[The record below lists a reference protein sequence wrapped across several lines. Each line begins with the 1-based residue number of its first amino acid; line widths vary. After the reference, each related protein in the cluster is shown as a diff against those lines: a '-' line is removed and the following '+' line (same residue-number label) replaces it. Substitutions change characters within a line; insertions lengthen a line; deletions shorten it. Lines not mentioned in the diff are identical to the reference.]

1 MDRSGFVRLAIL
13 AVGIVLASFVVL
25 GFARL
30 LVPYRTAQA
39 IAAPIGLVGFAL
51 LVFLFVRATLA
62 AVGVRPIDD
71 PDG

>member
-30 LVPYRTAQA
+30 VVSYRTAQTV
-39 IAAPIGLVGFAL
+39 AAPIGLVGFVL
-51 LVFLFVRATLA
+51 LLFLFVRATLA

-71 PDG
+71 G